1 MNERQKYAHSA
12 RMIRFME
19 LAKENLGNAIL
30 EAHLQHAEVIAEA
43 DYDHKMREGFL
54 PTPKKL
60 SERCIGTYPDCVK
73 QKCPVHPWVL

>member
-1 MNERQKYAHSA
+1 V
-12 RMIRFME
+12 
-19 LAKENLGNAIL
+19 LGSGS
-30 EAHLQHAEVIAEA
+30 EVIAEA